1 MVIDFSKTQLGI
13 LETLSTRW
21 YEFLSVFDISSHSKL
36 PTSSIYDAIKPLKEK
51 NIVIESNGTY
61 RINFSNDIAW
71 AMKRLAD
78 ANKLY
83 SLPHNVY
90 NKIIEIREKAN
101 LFFGSRILAILV
113 FGSSASSEIE
123 KDSDIDFFIVLKE
136 KREGFLNF
144 LTSANKN
151 FNFIENEESH
161 FNDAYG
167 DGDDFIISILKN
179 HLLIQGDEY
188 IRLFLERDL
197 PIVSKKVIHDR
208 ELQLNKLQKKIDKL
222 LIDNQPIIYEKIKE
236 YIKLEIRINL
246 MKRGIIPTSNKNF
259 FEIMKTEYRDHYLSY
274 KNLTRN
280 NAKNTYIKL
289 AGVRRWAE

>member
-36 PTSSIYDAIKPLKEK
+36 PASSIYDAIKPLKEK
-51 NIVIESNGTY
+51 NIVIKSNGTY

-83 SLPHNVY
+83 SLQHNVY
-90 NKIIEIREKAN
+90 
-101 LFFGSRILAILV
+101 
-113 FGSSASSEIE
+113 
-123 KDSDIDFFIVLKE
+123 
-136 KREGFLNF
+136 
-144 LTSANKN
+144 NKN

-246 MKRGIIPTSNKNF
+246 MKRGIIP
-259 FEIMKTEYRDHYLSY
+259 
-274 KNLTRN
+274 
-280 NAKNTYIKL
+280 
-289 AGVRRWAE
+289 